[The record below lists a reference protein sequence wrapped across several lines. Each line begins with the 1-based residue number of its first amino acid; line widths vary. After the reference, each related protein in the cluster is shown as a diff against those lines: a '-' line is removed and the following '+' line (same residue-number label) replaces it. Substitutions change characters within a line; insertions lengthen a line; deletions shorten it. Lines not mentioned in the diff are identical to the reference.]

1 MRYRIPKKP
10 EPTRQQLALL
20 DTDAQEV
27 ISILVDDVQKCC
39 DKINKNPYDESSAR
53 AAIRNYIALIEA
65 ILYFMK
71 QLTLIKSGLTGYKLI
86 PKDEESLK
94 GKRFEIRR
102 GKKREIPIQMKFLED
117 VKFTLRIFSKVLG
130 LNFQINFEHPGW
142 QKLNTAK
149 EIRHRLTHPIKGA
162 DLKVSRQDYDD
173 VSLAAK
179 WFLEQQRI
187 LMVETRKQN
196 PEKMDFCRCR
206 LMDPRNMD
214 PIK

>member
-1 MRYRIPKKP
+1 MRYRIQKKP

-27 ISILVDDVQKCC
+27 ISILVGDVQKCC
-39 DKINKNPYDESSAR
+39 DRINKNPYDESSAR

-71 QLTLIKSGLTGYKLI
+71 QLTLIRSGLKGYKLI
-86 PKDEESLK
+86 SKDEESLT

-102 GKKREIPIQMKFLED
+102 GEKREIPVQMKFLED
-117 VKFTLRIFSKVLG
+117 VKFTLRMFSKVLG
-130 LNFQINFEHPGW
+130 LNFQINFEDPGW
-142 QKLNTAK
+142 QKLNIAK

-187 LMVETRKQN
+187 LMVETRKHGS
-196 PEKMDFCRCR
+196 
-206 LMDPRNMD
+206 
-214 PIK
+214 